1 MKESVDFHKFGDE
14 LWNIANVLRA
24 DIVKVTEYLEEFSYF
39 LFLKLLDDM
48 ERQDEE
54 VANLNGKEYISLIPH
69 NYRFYN
75 WAEDPTGWAKMH
87 GYDSVIDF
95 LNRMSVDLSSIKDE
109 VDASGNVIQDR
120 SLIRKVFQNHILRLR
135 YDKTVIMLV
144 KRLRE
149 LELGSANYDVAGR
162 AYEYLIQKLGEQGQ
176 YGQYFTP
183 RHVVDFMVKLID
195 PKIGDKIY
203 DPAAGTGGFLI
214 WAYEHV
220 IRNYIEKIPDA
231 ALQEIEIRRLKRNIY
246 GTEKAP
252 DVFKLG
258 LMNLVLHR
266 VDGSANFEEGDSLS
280 APAQAAHRNKYDV
293 ILTNPPFG
301 PLVYEPS
308 GVFEYPTKFFEASF
322 LQHMMNALKPGGR
335 CATVMKEGLLFSN
348 TPRSLIKIRKR
359 LVEEFNLIGVVSMP
373 RGVFLPYTG
382 SKTSI
387 LVFEKPEDADASRT
401 RTEAV
406 WFYRVD
412 DDGFELGATRRPLSE
427 KAARGELAGDLPDAL
442 AKFRVREESEK
453 SWLVTV
459 EKIRENDYNLTA
471 NRYAP
476 YKAEEIEMEKP
487 EVLIEELIGI
497 ESEIQEGLKDLY
509 SKIGKRE

>member
-1 MKESVDFHKFGDE
+1 MKESVDFHTFGDK

-54 VANLNGKEYISLIPH
+54 VAKLSGKEYVSLIPS

-75 WAEDPTGWAKMH
+75 WAEDPANWTKIH
-87 GYDSVIDF
+87 GYDSVINF
-95 LNRMSVDLSSIKDE
+95 LDRMSVDLSSIKDE
-109 VDASGNVIQDR
+109 VDAEGSVIQDR
-120 SLIRKVFQNHILRLR
+120 SLIRKVFQHHIMRLR
-135 YDKTVIMLV
+135 YDKTIIMLT

-149 LELGSANYDVAGR
+149 LELESTNYDVVGR

-195 PKIGDKIY
+195 PKMGDKIY

-220 IRNYIEKIPDA
+220 IKNQIDKIPDA
-231 ALQEIEIRRLKRNIY
+231 ARQEIEIRKLKRNIY

-280 APAQAAHRNKYDV
+280 APAQAAHKNKYNM

-308 GVFEYPTKFFEASF
+308 GVFDYSTKFFEASF

-348 TPRSLIKIRKR
+348 TPRSLVKIRKR
-359 LVEEFNLIGVVSMP
+359 LVDEFNLIGVVSMP
-373 RGVFLPYTG
+373 SGVFLPYTG

-387 LVFEKPEDADASRT
+387 LIFEKPEDADVP

-406 WFYRVD
+406 WFYRIE

-427 KAARGELAGDLPDAL
+427 EAARGELAGDLPYVL
-442 AKFRVREESEK
+442 KKFKGREESEK
-453 SWLVTV
+453 SWLVPV
-459 EKIRENDYNLTA
+459 ETIRENDYNLTA
-471 NRYAP
+471 NRYVP
-476 YKAEEIEMEKP
+476 YKAEAVEMEKP
-487 EVLIEELIGI
+487 EILIAQLIDSVG
-497 ESEIQEGLKDLY
+497 EIYEGLKDLH
-509 SKIGKRE
+509 SKVGKGE

>member
-1 MKESVDFHKFGDE
+1 MVKESVDFHKFGDE
-14 LWNIANVLRA
+14 LWTIANVLRA

-54 VANLNGKEYISLIPH
+54 VANLSGKEYISLIPS

-75 WAEDPTGWAKMH
+75 WAEDPASWAKIH
-87 GYDSVIDF
+87 GYDSVINF
-95 LNRMSVDLSSIKDE
+95 LNRMSLDLSSIKDE
-109 VDASGNVIQDR
+109 VESGNVIRDR
-120 SLIRKVFQNHILRLR
+120 SLIRKVFQHHILRLR

-149 LELGSANYDVAGR
+149 LELETANYDVVGR

-183 RHVVDFMVKLID
+183 RHVVDFMVKLIN
-195 PKIGDKIY
+195 PETGDKIY

-214 WAYEHV
+214 WAYENV
-220 IRNYIEKIPDA
+220 IKNHIDKIPDA
-231 ALQEIEIRRLKRNIY
+231 ALQEIEIRKLKRNIY
-246 GTEKAP
+246 GAEKAP

-308 GVFEYPTKFFEASF
+308 GVFDYSTKLFEASF
-322 LQHMMNALKPGGR
+322 LQHMMNALKSGGR

-348 TPRSLIKIRKR
+348 TPGSLVKIRKR
-359 LVEEFNLIGVVSMP
+359 LVDEFNLIGVVSMP
-373 RGVFLPYTG
+373 SGVFLPYTG

-387 LVFEKPEDADASRT
+387 LVFEKPKDTEAL
-401 RTEAV
+401 RTESV
-406 WFYRVD
+406 WFYRVE

-427 KAARGELAGDLPDAL
+427 EAARGELAGDLPFAL
-442 AKFRVREESEK
+442 EKFKKREESEK
-453 SWLVTV
+453 SWLVPVKT
-459 EKIRENDYNLTA
+459 IRENDYNLTA

-476 YKAEEIEMEKP
+476 YKAEEMEMEKP
-487 EVLIEELIGI
+487 EVLIEQLIDI
-497 ESEIQEGLKDLY
+497 VSEIQEGLKDLH
-509 SKIGKRE
+509 SKVGKGG

>member
-1 MKESVDFHKFGDE
+1 
-14 LWNIANVLRA
+14 
-24 DIVKVTEYLEEFSYF
+24 
-39 LFLKLLDDM
+39 
-48 ERQDEE
+48 
-54 VANLNGKEYISLIPH
+54 
-69 NYRFYN
+69 
-75 WAEDPTGWAKMH
+75 
-87 GYDSVIDF
+87 
-95 LNRMSVDLSSIKDE
+95 MSVDLSSIKDE
-109 VDASGNVIQDR
+109 VDAEGSVIQDR
-120 SLIRKVFQNHILRLR
+120 SLIRKVFQHHIMRLR
-135 YDKTVIMLV
+135 YDKTIIMLT

-149 LELGSANYDVAGR
+149 LELESTNYDVVGR

-183 RHVVDFMVKLID
+183 RHVVDFMVKLIN
-195 PKIGDKIY
+195 PEMEDKIY

-220 IRNYIEKIPDA
+220 IKNHIEKIQDA
-231 ALQEIEIRRLKRNIY
+231 ARQEIEIRKLKGNIF

-280 APAQAAHRNKYDV
+280 APAQAAHKNKYDV

-308 GVFEYPTKFFEASF
+308 GVFDYSTKFFEACF
-322 LQHMMNALKPGGR
+322 IQHMMNALKLGGR

-348 TPRSLIKIRKR
+348 TPRSLVSIRKR
-359 LVEEFNLIGVVSMP
+359 LVDEFNLIAVVSMP
-373 RGVFLPYTG
+373 SGVFLPYTG

-387 LVFEKPEDADASRT
+387 LVFEKPEDANAP

-406 WFYRVD
+406 WFYRVE
-412 DDGFELGATRRPLSE
+412 DDGFELGATRKPLSE
-427 KAARGELAGDLPDAL
+427 KATKGELVGDLPFAL
-442 AKFRVREESEK
+442 EKIKGRVESEK
-453 SWLVTV
+453 SWLVPV
-459 EKIRENDYNLTA
+459 ETIRGNDYNLTA

-476 YKAEEIEMEKP
+476 YKPEEVEMEKP
-487 EVLIEELIGI
+487 EILIEELIGI
-497 ESEIQEGLKDLY
+497 ESEIWEGLKDFY
-509 SKIGKRE
+509 FKVGKGE